1 MFNEFTFDKI
11 TNQTRGI
18 FNQYIYRTDNSYDDV
33 LEIANLAGPNDF
45 ATYSINFSSS
55 LKKND
60 IIRLEVENLTAVR
73 DVTMGTESFMI
84 VTEV

>member
-18 FNQYIYRTDNSYDDV
+18 FNQYIYRTDDSYDDV
-33 LEIANLAGPNDF
+33 LEIANLSGPNDF
-45 ATYSINFSSS
+45 ATHSINFSSS

-60 IIRLEVENLTAVR
+60 RIRLEVENLTAAR
-73 DVTMGTESFMI
+73 NVTMGTESFMI